1 MIRNAISSL
10 LSRAAA
16 CLASLA
22 CAFLSPSAMGFDE
35 RANVYVAGA
44 DVRIETPVNGDLYA
58 AAGRVSV
65 LEAVLGD
72 AVVAGGSVDIA
83 GAIRDDLRAAGGVVT
98 LGGNIAGEALVAG
111 GSIAFGR
118 DAEVHGRAWLAG
130 GDIAVAGKLF
140 GGLKVY
146 GKNIVLLGEIR
157 GPVEIHAEQI
167 EITASARIVGD
178 VRYSSRHELR
188 RDPKAQ
194 ISGSVTRADAAFEF
208 PRPTLDI
215 PGLPAIRPML
225 LLGLL
230 AAGALLLALFPRFT
244 AHALQTLGAAPLKS
258 LGLGTAIFFSLP
270 PVILL
275 LTITII
281 GIPIAL
287 VLAALYAAA
296 LLVGYLIAAF
306 YVGDRLLR
314 ALRRQSEEPPYGGRV
329 AALAVALVL
338 LWLAYAVPYAGT
350 LIILIALVAGL
361 GAMVLQAFTNY
372 AARR

>member
-1 MIRNAISSL
+1 MTRSVISTPS
-10 LSRAAA
+10 SRAAA
-16 CLASLA
+16 CLIGLA
-22 CAFLSPSAMGFDE
+22 CSLGSGAAQGLDE

-44 DVRIETPVNGDLYA
+44 DVRIDTPVNGDLYA
-58 AAGRVSV
+58 AAGRVNV
-65 LEAVLGD
+65 LESVLGD

-83 GAIRDDLRAAGGVVT
+83 GGIRDDLRAAGGVVT

-118 DAEVHGRAWLAG
+118 DAEVQGRVWLAG

-167 EITASARIVGD
+167 EITGSARIAGD
-178 VRYSSRHELR
+178 VRYSSSHELR

-194 ISGSVTRADAAFEF
+194 ISGSVTRTDAAFEF
-208 PRPTLDI
+208 PRPKLDI

-275 LTITII
+275 LTLTII

-296 LLVGYLIAAF
+296 LLVGYLVAAF
-306 YVGDRLLR
+306 FMGDRLLR
-314 ALRRQSEEPPYGGRV
+314 ALRRQAGEPPYGWRL
-329 AALAVALVL
+329 AALAAALLL
-338 LWLAYAVPYAGT
+338 LWLAYALPYAGV
-350 LIILIALVAGL
+350 LIVLVALVAGL

-372 AARR
+372 AARH